1 MNTTEAIEKA
11 KLIKNA
17 LKIVDELVRLDFDI
31 IDGEPTTIEGL
42 DVEKFEK
49 LLIKADRLTKDRWWK
64 LM

>member
-1 MNTTEAIEKA
+1 MNEIEALEKG

-17 LKIVDELVRLDFDI
+17 LKIIDELVKLDFDI

-49 LLIKADRLTKDRWWK
+49 LLINAKELTRNRWWK
-64 LM
+64 LT